1 MRYDRRHSSRN
12 VLIPGK
18 KKSLRKLQAARVSG
32 SPGSRSQG
40 VGVGVGVVVMRGQV
54 TRRTS

>member
-1 MRYDRRHSSRN
+1 MRYDRRHSSSN

-18 KKSLRKLQAARVSG
+18 KERKLQAARVSG

-40 VGVGVGVVVMRGQV
+40 VGVGMGVVVEKGQV